1 MKKNYLIFL
10 LMFLYS
16 CGLKITTEVDDNVL
30 LGSWELSRVKCYLP
44 TTATSYVEDYD
55 FDSDNTLTVT
65 IDFVNSN
72 IQYMV
77 STNSCS
83 TSATGVYS
91 ADFNGTGKGLV
102 TLSKIV
108 LGATTTCDV
117 DVPFVGNGAGNGTG
131 SVKLTMNS
139 NFSSD
144 LNWQISDD
152 RKTLTLDM
160 YTGFNGSAESLFCAT
175 GCNCQGT
182 YSKTD

>member
-1 MKKNYLIFL
+1 M
-10 LMFLYS
+10 
-16 CGLKITTEVDDNVL
+16 

-131 SVKLTMNS
+131 SVTLNS
-139 NFSSD
+139 GTQPGSIPIHVELFNLGINVYIF
-144 LNWQISDD
+144 
-152 RKTLTLDM
+152 
-160 YTGFNGSAESLFCAT
+160 YTEIHNMTSLFQQLRRHTAI
-175 GCNCQGT
+175 QSFHL
-182 YSKTD
+182 SKNK